1 MYLMAGGRER
11 ADWVRNLMADPLVSV
26 ELGGETRQGV
36 ANAVS
41 PDSPHDARA
50 RALLV
55 ANYRKG
61 ENLEEWGRNSLP
73 VVILFPQAKVS
84 AS

>member
-11 ADWVRNLMADPLVSV
+11 PDWVRNLIADPQVSV
-26 ELGGETRQGV
+26 ELGGETRQGL
-36 ANAVS
+36 ANVVS

-73 VVILFPQAKVS
+73 VAILFPQAKVS